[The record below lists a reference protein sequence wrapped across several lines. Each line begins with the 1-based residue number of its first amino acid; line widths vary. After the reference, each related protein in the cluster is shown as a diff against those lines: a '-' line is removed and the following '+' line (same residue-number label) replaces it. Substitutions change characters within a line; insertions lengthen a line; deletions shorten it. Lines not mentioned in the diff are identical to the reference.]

1 MESPSP
7 ILEVKGVTKSF
18 GAVDVLQG
26 IDFSVEAGSVTALV
40 GDNGAGKSTLIKGL
54 AGIQPFDSGTI
65 FLTARKSNL
74 AIRVQPRN
82 WALKWCIKTWRSVTI

>member
-1 MESPSP
+1 MESPSA

-40 GDNGAGKSTLIKGL
+40 GDNGAGKSTRIKGL
-54 AGIQPFDSGTI
+54 AGKQPFYSGKI
-65 FLTARKSNL
+65 FFDGNE
-74 AIRVQPRN
+74 V
-82 WALKWCIKTWRSVTI
+82 

>member
-1 MESPSP
+1 MESPSA

-54 AGIQPFDSGTI
+54 AGIQPFDSGTGY
-65 FLTARKSNL
+65 
-74 AIRVQPRN
+74 
-82 WALKWCIKTWRSVTI
+82 